1 LGDTF
6 EMGGDKEGLNSAGG
20 GGDCCTSPERG
31 GGTNL
36 PAGGGDAAGGGG
48 DGTDEED
55 DSFLAGVGGG
65 LGEGGGEFGGGDI
78 LSGGDE
84 FDLVEFETNGGLGG
98 GEWLD
103 LGGGGGGGE
112 GGGGGG
118 GDSEVGGGEDGS
130 GVCGESTL
138 VELGGG
144 VAVSSTSAA
153 DSSPSVAEGE
163 GPKLRVEFVS
173 TCKGKDSFDEEP
185 GGGFPTEF
193 DIILMIIYSFIFS
206 PLFLTDVG
214 FLSNRMGFHKIFMRF
229 YNGN

>member
-1 LGDTF
+1 
-6 EMGGDKEGLNSAGG
+6 MGGDKEGLNSAGG

-65 LGEGGGEFGGGDI
+65 LGDGGGEFGGGDI

-103 LGGGGGGGE
+103 LVGGGGGGE

-118 GDSEVGGGEDGS
+118 GDFEVGGGEDGS

-144 VAVSSTSAA
+144 VAVSSTSVA

-163 GPKLRVEFVS
+163 GPELRVEFVS
-173 TCKGKDSFDEEP
+173 SCKGKDSFDEEP

-193 DIILMIIYSFIFS
+193 DIILMIIYSFNYFLPPFPNGLSGFS
-206 PLFLTDVG
+206 QIVWVFTKYL
-214 FLSNRMGFHKIFMRF
+214 
-229 YNGN
+229 